1 MKRWRPLIVRGSLLL
16 MESIWVY
23 AAVAL
28 FVAITVGGGKPSFF
42 GAAAVVFCSYGISRA
57 LQNSDMSLGVVR
69 AWGVVLSLLVF
80 YAIVRIDFY
89 HDLRLWDF
97 GFADNLFNH
106 TEASVRNDASGV
118 LGIPVLWAFW
128 MRGVLR
134 GQQSIGFEDV
144 VRSFAIGIIVVAFA
158 VLFAGHVNALP
169 KGVSYLA
176 VPYLAIGLM
185 AIGLAHAS
193 RASDEFERD
202 FSSTWLM
209 LVGGGVV
216 LLALFALMFVLIDF
230 GTAKDVLVIV
240 LRGVGFVVAGVFYVV
255 LWPVMKAV
263 ELGFHA
269 IRWLMSL
276 YGGQKTQPQDFSQ
289 GQQQPQPNQGHSG
302 IPGWVALMVRVVVA
316 SGLLSAVVIGLAI
329 LFVRFKKT
337 QKPGEMK
344 ESTYQEGRLASD
356 LGNLLGSVFG
366 RFRGRPVSPQL
377 EPVRRLY
384 FDMLQAGASRGVERR
399 PMETPL
405 ELAPR
410 LGRTFGA
417 QLPEQITQMFDDVR
431 YGSRSPTEAEVQQL
445 RLDWDAL
452 PK

>member
-42 GAAAVVFCSYGISRA
+42 GAAAVVFFSYGISRA
-57 LQNSDMSLGVVR
+57 LQSSDMSLGVVR
-69 AWGVVLSLLVF
+69 IWGVVLSLLVF

-97 GFADNLFNH
+97 SFADNLFNH
-106 TEASVRNDASGV
+106 TEASLRNDATGV
-118 LGIPVLWAFW
+118 LGIPLLWAFW

-144 VRSFAIGIIVVAFA
+144 VRSFAVGIIVVAFA
-158 VLFAGHVNALP
+158 VLFAGHVGDLP

-193 RASDEFERD
+193 RASDEFERN

-230 GTAKDVLVIV
+230 GTAKDVLIIV
-240 LRGVGFVVAGVFYVV
+240 LRGVGFVVGGVFYVV

-263 ELGFHA
+263 ELGFGA
-269 IRWLMSL
+269 VRWLMSL
-276 YGGQKTQPQDFSQ
+276 YGGQKTNPQDFSQ

-302 IPGWVALMVRVVVA
+302 IPGWVALMVRVLVA
-316 SGLLSAVVIGLAI
+316 GGLLSVVVIGLGV

-384 FDMLQAGASRGVERR
+384 FDMLLAGANRGVERR

-431 YGSRSPTEAEVQQL
+431 YGSRSPTEAEVQRL
-445 RLDWDAL
+445 RVEWDAL

>member
-42 GAAAVVFCSYGISRA
+42 GAAAVVIASFAISRA
-57 LQNSDMSLGVVR
+57 LQNSNMSLGVVR
-69 AWGVVLSLLVF
+69 AWGVLLSLLVF

-97 GFADNLFNH
+97 SFADDLFNH
-106 TEASVRNDASGV
+106 TEASLRNDATAV
-118 LGIPVLWAFW
+118 LGIPLLWAFW

-158 VLFAGHVNALP
+158 VLFAGRANDLP
-169 KGVSYLA
+169 KGVSYVA

-193 RASDEFERD
+193 RAADEFERE

-209 LVGGGVV
+209 LVGGGLL

-230 GTAKDVLVIV
+230 STAKDGLILM

-255 LWPVMKAV
+255 LWPVLKAV
-263 ELGFHA
+263 ELGFNL
-269 IRWLMSL
+269 IRWLTAL
-276 YGGQKTQPQDFSQ
+276 YGGQKTNPQDFSQ

-302 IPGWVALMVRVVVA
+302 IPGWVGLMVRVIVA
-316 SGLLSAVVIGLAI
+316 GGLLSVVVIGLAL
-329 LFVRFKKT
+329 LFARFKKT
-337 QKPGEMK
+337 QKPGELK

-366 RFRGRPVSPQL
+366 RFRGRPAPPQL

-384 FDMLQAGASRGVERR
+384 FDMLQAGVNRGVERR

-410 LGRTFGA
+410 LGRTFGP
-417 QLPEQITQMFDDVR
+417 QLPNQITQIFDDVR
-431 YGSRSPTEAEVQQL
+431 YGSRSPTEADVQQL
-445 RLDWDAL
+445 RGDWDAL